1 MPQEP
6 LSDLNKAE
14 AVKALRQL
22 AQSSGWAL
30 LRTQWQQ
37 LVQLR
42 ETEKAVCLRKGESGT
57 YLQGKVDGICET
69 AGSLDMI
76 LKQLTVEPEEPPT
89 Y

>member
-6 LSDLNKAE
+6 PNSKAE
-14 AVKALRQL
+14 ALKALRQL

-42 ETEKAVCLRKGESGT
+42 ETEKAGCLRKGESGI
-57 YLQGKVDGICET
+57 YLQGKVDGIIET
-69 AGSLDMI
+69 ATFLDTM